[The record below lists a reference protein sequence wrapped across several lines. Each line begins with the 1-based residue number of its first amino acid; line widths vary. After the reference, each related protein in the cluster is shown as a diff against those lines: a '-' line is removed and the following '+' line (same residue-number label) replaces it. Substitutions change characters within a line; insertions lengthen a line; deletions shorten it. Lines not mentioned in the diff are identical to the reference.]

1 MYLARWSTLLL
12 AGLLAGP
19 ALWHAFVQGDLDY
32 GTAMTR
38 FLVAVVVSGLML
50 AVLRSM
56 ADGSQ
61 WIKGGQ
67 ESLFIRLMIS
77 KLLRD

>member
-1 MYLARWSTLLL
+1 VYLARWSTLLL

-56 ADGSQ
+56 AAGYRRARSAEPPPPEPVRRHD
-61 WIKGGQ
+61 
-67 ESLFIRLMIS
+67 
-77 KLLRD
+77 DPD